1 MKNFYVNRLTI
12 VSLSFLLIVISG
24 CGSTPPSKFYTLH
37 SLGDLDTKQQSTS
50 AVLGISVGIRQIEIP
65 NNVDRPQIVT
75 RSSLNELKIA
85 EFDRWAGSLRENIAS
100 VLAENLSLLLASD
113 RVLSYPWDSAVKIDY
128 WITVHVLRL
137 EGIPGDHVSLKA
149 QWTISNS
156 KEDKETVIRISDLR
170 EKISENSYEAMVAA
184 MSRTFESLSREIASE
199 IKKRKDQEKLSSA
212 GIIK

>member
-1 MKNFYVNRLTI
+1 MKKHHVNHLTL
-12 VSLSFLLIVISG
+12 VSVLFLLIAISG

-37 SLGDLDTKQQSTS
+37 SLGDLGTKQQSTS
-50 AVLGISVGIRQIEIP
+50 AVPGISVGIRPVEIP
-65 NNVDRPQIVT
+65 DYLDRTQIVT
-75 RSSLNELKIA
+75 RDSLNELKIA
-85 EFDRWAGSLRENIAS
+85 EFERWSGSLRENINMI
-100 VLAENLSLLLASD
+100 LAENISILLFSD
-113 RVLSYPWDSAVKIDY
+113 RILSYPWDPAVKIDY
-128 WITVHVLRL
+128 WITVNVIRL

-149 QWTISNS
+149 QWIISSS

-170 EKISENSYEAMVAA
+170 ENMSENSYEAMVAA